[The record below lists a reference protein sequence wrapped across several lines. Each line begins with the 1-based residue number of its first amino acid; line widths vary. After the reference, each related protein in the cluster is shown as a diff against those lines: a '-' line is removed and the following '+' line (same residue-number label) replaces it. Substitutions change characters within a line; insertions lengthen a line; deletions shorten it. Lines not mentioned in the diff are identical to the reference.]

1 MVFSPAVMGQR
12 EPPVT
17 PVPTL
22 PVRAGGSAVRGANRV
37 DARTAPYQTDASAS
51 TRTSPPRVAV
61 GAIHACG
68 LTCGARPSKL
78 NSGTC
83 PSCPKGPYGAG
94 GGGRSSTDR
103 SAKIAA
109 GGGTSAGRTDR
120 GRVDGAPGH
129 AGGGQRGQGSGKHRH
144 AVAGDP
150 DPAAD
155 ALGHGRQQGGADRGT
170 NLAAGV
176 DHAADQALIGV

>member
-1 MVFSPAVMGQR
+1 MVFSPAVIGER
-12 EPPVT
+12 EPPLT
-17 PVPTL
+17 PEADATSQS
-22 PVRAGGSAVRGANRV
+22 AGGSPVRGANGV
-37 DARTAPYQTDASAS
+37 DASTAPYQTDASAS

-78 NSGTC
+78 KGGTC

-109 GGGTSAGRTDR
+109 GGGDLSRPHGPGPGGRR
-120 GRVDGAPGH
+120 ARPRRWRPARP
-129 AGGGQRGQGSGKHRH
+129 GQR
-144 AVAGDP
+144 
-150 DPAAD
+150 
-155 ALGHGRQQGGADRGT
+155 
-170 NLAAGV
+170 
-176 DHAADQALIGV
+176 